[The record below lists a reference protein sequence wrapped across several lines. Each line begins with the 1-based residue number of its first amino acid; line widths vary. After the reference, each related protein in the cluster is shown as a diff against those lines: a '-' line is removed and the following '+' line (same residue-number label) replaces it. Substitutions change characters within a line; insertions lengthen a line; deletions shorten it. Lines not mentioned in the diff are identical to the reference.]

1 MSDRDEMVARLS
13 LAMGA
18 GEFEMFFQPQ
28 FDALSGRPIGLESLL
43 RWRHPERGLVPPV
56 VFLAIC
62 EDSGLILPLGHW
74 MLSKTCA
81 YQVDL
86 AEAGWP
92 GLSISVNISEAQFQD
107 DDLVDYLQRI
117 LEGEAAPPPGAI
129 ELEVAESLVMKDPGH
144 SDRIFSAVRAL
155 GVKVAIDNF
164 GSGYAS
170 MATLQRILVDKIK
183 LDRSLVQNVDQ
194 DPDSAAVCRSI
205 VSLAHGFKLAVVA
218 EGVERIEQYEWLRA
232 NGVDGLQG
240 YLFARPA
247 PFGDMLRGLG
257 ALPI

>member
-1 MSDRDEMVARLS
+1 MSDREDMLARLS

-28 FDALSGRPIGLESLL
+28 FDARDGRPIGMESLL

-56 VFLAIC
+56 VFLAMC
-62 EDSGLILPLGHW
+62 EDSGLILLLGHW
-74 MLSKTCA
+74 MLAKACT
-81 YQVDL
+81 YQANLV
-86 AEAGWP
+86 EAGWA

-107 DDLVDYLQRI
+107 DDLVDFLGRI
-117 LEGEAAPPPGAI
+117 LEGESAPPPGAL
-129 ELEVAESLVMKDPGH
+129 ELEVQESLVMKDPEE
-144 SDRIFSAVRAL
+144 SMRLLSAVRSL
-155 GVKVAIDNF
+155 GVRVAIDNF
-164 GSGYAS
+164 GTGYAS
-170 MATLQRILVDKIK
+170 MATLQRIPADKIK

-194 DPDSAAVCRSI
+194 DENSAAICRSI
-205 VSLAHGFKLAVVA
+205 VSLAHGFNLPVIA

-247 PFGDMLRGLG
+247 PFEDMLRGLG